1 MGSGLRVLQENHVI
15 NGCCWLNHSG
25 KNCRKFIEVV
35 RENLSIKAWFSG
47 HFHIGHDY
55 QDSITFPL
63 GQSDAE
69 GDKPD
74 GRKNNRGSCIFVQT
88 ACMSEHASR
97 DNRQQ
102 SRVLK
107 GNNNGFSINTVDHKT
122 GRERIDV
129 SITYVNPYD
138 EQRAAPV
145 AVNAEVDVS
154 TLSTGT
160 SDLIIYAHNNDDFDH
175 DKFFAAYT
183 PEEEDGCYIEEAA
196 DDEEGQNHYE
206 NINPTNRVN
215 INNNTNKKNRNI
227 NTKENSVCWWH
238 MSDGKV
244 LGVHNGM
251 VLEYDHLTLAPLGLV
266 VCRAELKGRYLA
278 IVDSGI
284 EVDKEKLKE
293 ALAAGGTAPKRNLDH
308 REQAIILYDDDL
320 NVTVVQPNEDGSYW
334 RKIVRNKVL
343 QHALHTHTHTQTHTC
358 THTRTH
364 IHTHTH
370 TYTQYLL
377 ASPTSLTLCC
387 LPCSLHLFYF
397 PSHLTCFPLVRAT
410 YYLIAYAY
418 LWHIIA
424 QS

>member
-1 MGSGLRVLQENHVI
+1 MFSHAPPMGSGLRVLQENHVI

-25 KNCRKFIEVV
+25 KHCRKFIEVV

-63 GQSDAE
+63 DQSGSESDAS
-69 GDKPD
+69 DV
-74 GRKNNRGSCIFVQT
+74 RKNNRGSCIFVQT

-97 DNRQQ
+97 DSRQQ
-102 SRVLK
+102 SRILK
-107 GNNNGFSINTVDHKT
+107 GNNNGFSIHTIDHKT
-122 GRERIDV
+122 GKERIDV

-138 EQRAAPV
+138 EKRPAPV
-145 AVNAEVDVS
+145 SVSAEAEVDVS
-154 TLSTGT
+154 TMSTET

-183 PEEEDGCYIEEAA
+183 PEEEDGCYIEENSDAEEKLRHQDKSDPA
-196 DDEEGQNHYE
+196 DSLS
-206 NINPTNRVN
+206 
-215 INNNTNKKNRNI
+215 KKNRNI

-266 VCRAELKGRYLA
+266 VCRNELKGRYLA

-293 ALAAGGTAPKRNLDH
+293 VLAAGNVAPKRNLDH

-334 RKIVRNKVL
+334 RKIVRNKVIIFNML
-343 QHALHTHTHTQTHTC
+343 SA
-358 THTRTH
+358 
-364 IHTHTH
+364 
-370 TYTQYLL
+370 TQYVLISRTYSNTTILFNMPCCATRLRLL
-377 ASPTSLTLCC
+377 QQPKFN
-387 LPCSLHLFYF
+387 FY
-397 PSHLTCFPLVRAT
+397 L
-410 YYLIAYAY
+410 
-418 LWHIIA
+418 
-424 QS
+424 

>member
-63 GQSDAE
+63 GNTGEENTAVE
-69 GDKPD
+69 K
-74 GRKNNRGSCIFVQT
+74 RKNNRGSCIFVQT
-88 ACMSEHASR
+88 ACMSDSASR

-102 SRVLK
+102 SRVIK
-107 GNNNGFSINTVDHKT
+107 GNKFGFSINTIDHKN
-122 GRERIDV
+122 GKERIDV
-129 SITYVNPYD
+129 SISYVNPLVT
-138 EQRAAPV
+138 EQEGSASARTGST
-145 AVNAEVDVS
+145 DTGLSVS

-183 PEEEDGCYIEEAA
+183 PEEEDGCYVE
-196 DDEEGQNHYE
+196 DEEEGERVENHYE
-206 NINPTNRVN
+206 NINPTHDVN
-215 INNNTNKKNRNI
+215 INSNTNKSNRNI

-251 VLEYDHLTLAPLGLV
+251 VLEYDHVTLAPLGLV
-266 VCRAELKGRYLA
+266 VSREELKGRYLA

-284 EVDKEKLKE
+284 EVDKSKLRA
-293 ALAAGGTAPKRNLDH
+293 ALSSTAPYAKNLNN

-334 RKIVRNKVL
+334 RKIVRNKV
-343 QHALHTHTHTQTHTC
+343 
-358 THTRTH
+358 
-364 IHTHTH
+364 I
-370 TYTQYLL
+370 
-377 ASPTSLTLCC
+377 
-387 LPCSLHLFYF
+387 
-397 PSHLTCFPLVRAT
+397 
-410 YYLIAYAY
+410 
-418 LWHIIA
+418 
-424 QS
+424 